1 MKRIINSDKVPKA
14 IGPYNQAVV
23 LPEQKLIF
31 LSGQLGIDPESGEF
45 VKGGIKAQTTQV
57 LKNIKS
63 LLKATSS
70 DLSHVVKTTVF
81 LKDMDDFAEMNLVYK
96 SFFVSDAPAR
106 AAVEVSRLP
115 KDALIEIEVIAELA
129 G

>member
-1 MKRIINSDKVPKA
+1 MKKIINTDKVPKA

-63 LLKATSS
+63 LLIATSS

-81 LKDMDDFAEMNLVYK
+81 LKDMGDFAEMNLVYE